1 MIEVENIFK
10 EYSISKNKVSALK
23 DINFKIEDGEFVGIL
38 GSSGSGKTT
47 LSNIIAGLLA
57 PSSGSVKINGV
68 SLWDLKDKEI
78 SEFRNKKLGFVF
90 QSFNLI
96 PELNAVQNVM
106 LPLAYSKVKYKERM
120 VRGIEALKK
129 VGLENRIYHKPYEMS
144 GGQMQRV
151 SVARAIIN
159 NPEIIIADEPTGNL
173 DSNSADTIMS
183 ILNDINKTGVTI
195 LMVTHNLAYRD
206 YFSTIINIKDGIID
220 NIEKK

>member
-1 MIEVENIFK
+1 MIKLENISK
-10 EYSISKNKVSALK
+10 EYSVSKNKVVALK
-23 DINFKIEDGEFVGIL
+23 DINFEIKDGEFVGIL
-38 GSSGSGKTT
+38 GSSGSGKST
-47 LSNIIAGLLA
+47 LSNIIAGLLK
-57 PSSGSVKINGV
+57 PSSGNVKINDV
-68 SLWDLKDKEI
+68 SLWELKDKEI
-78 SEFRNKKLGFVF
+78 SEFRNKKLGFIF

-120 VRGIEALKK
+120 ERGICALKK
-129 VGLENRIYHKPYEMS
+129 VGLGDRIYHKPYEMS

-173 DSNSADTIMS
+173 DSVSADTIMN
-183 ILNDINKTGVTI
+183 ILNNINKTGVTI
-195 LMVTHNLAYRD
+195 LMVTHNLEYKD
-206 YFSTIINIKDGIID
+206 YFSTIINIKDGIIK